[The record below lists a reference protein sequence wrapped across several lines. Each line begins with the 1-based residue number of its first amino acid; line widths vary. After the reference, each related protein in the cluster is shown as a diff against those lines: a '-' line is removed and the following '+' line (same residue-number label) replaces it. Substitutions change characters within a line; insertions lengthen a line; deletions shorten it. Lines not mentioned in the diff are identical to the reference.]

1 MECRVK
7 WSQMTTRRCCFH
19 HATPQQEVPVGATS
33 PYAIA
38 SFEWKR
44 HASIGLGA
52 QLLCLWLKQR
62 QWLVRQRVILVRSR
76 LLLALKVIAVI
87 ANQKSGEKSSIFDR
101 KNIRTTWCNPY
112 RSMPSPWLDTT
123 DFRLIVGST
132 SSEKHSYSLCISVFV
147 CFQVFFVETTTE

>member
-1 MECRVK
+1 VVTNDYSKVLFPSCY
-7 WSQMTTRRCCFH
+7 
-19 HATPQQEVPVGATS
+19 TPARS
-33 PYAIA
+33 PSWCHESLCNCKLWMKMARKHRPRA
-38 SFEWKR
+38 RS
-44 HASIGLGA
+44 
-52 QLLCLWLKQR
+52 LCLWLKQQ

-147 CFQVFFVETTTE
+147 CFQVFFVETMTE